1 MKKFLAFALCA
12 LMVLSLS
19 AVVFAADENL
29 FEYNFED
36 DAEGDFIAIDNSIKF
51 YPKQGTV
58 EIVKFDG
65 TMCAKLN
72 QVGFEDKSGNMDCYV
87 DFVAGG
93 VSSYG
98 LEQQYVLEYDV
109 YFEKMGPS
117 NNWQILCSREAAPA
131 GTQFQ
136 QVGHFRGTEDGK
148 TINITATGVD
158 EPLGTV
164 QTGKWYTVAACID
177 KKNSCFSFYIDGV
190 CYAKDYDYDVVDPSA
205 SESERARSGF
215 GSCVAGDDAI
225 AYLDN
230 VKAYNGTKPR
240 NVKSDTPVTPAVTAP
255 VTEAP
260 ADTTA
265 VVTAVT
271 TAPATKPDSSVQ
283 TADIAVV
290 IAAVAAVA
298 ASGAIIVKKK
308 H

>member
-12 LMVLSLS
+12 MMVLSLS
-19 AVVFAADENL
+19 AVIFAADENM

-36 DAEGDFIAIDNSIKF
+36 DTEGDFIAIDNSIKF
-51 YPKQGTV
+51 YPKQGSV

-65 TMCAKLN
+65 TMCAKIN
-72 QVGFEDKSGNMDCYV
+72 QVDFADISGQMDCYV
-87 DFVAGG
+87 DFVAGN
-93 VSSYG
+93 VSTYG

-136 QVGHFRGTEDGK
+136 QVGYFKGTEDGK
-148 TINITATGVD
+148 TINITATGVE
-158 EPLGTV
+158 EPVGTIE
-164 QTGKWYTVAACID
+164 TGKWYTVAVAID
-177 KKNSCFSFYIDGV
+177 KKNACFSFYVDGV
-190 CYAKDYDYDVVDPSA
+190 CYAKDYDYDVTDPSA
-205 SESERARSGF
+205 AESERARSGF
-215 GSCVAGDDAI
+215 GSCAAGDDAI
-225 AYLDN
+225 AYIDN
-230 VKAYNGTKPR
+230 VKAYNATTPR
-240 NVKSDTPVTPAVTAP
+240 NVKSDTPVTPAATTP

-260 ADTTA
+260 VETTA
-265 VVTAVT
+265 PAAET
-271 TAPATKPDSSVQ
+271 TAPATNPGSAAQ

-298 ASGAIIVKKK
+298 ASGAIVIKKK